1 MLRLTLA
8 QMRRSLGRLT
18 AAAVAIVLGTA
29 FVAATLI
36 AGDVMTRTA
45 YDAVTA
51 TYGDA
56 DLVVRQDSSLTQ
68 EQVEA
73 MRAADGVVAV
83 DPMVVGWVQLA
94 LGGRS
99 TTERLLVV
107 PSDPRLA
114 SLEVSEGAV
123 PAGPDEVALPVATL
137 ERLDAALGD
146 TVRVDWTEWSA
157 DEPEAQVA
165 QVRVVGV
172 VDDPAQAWAR
182 YGGAGLAPE
191 ASVLTWSGWSEL
203 EGAYATEAVVAA
215 APGAVETARA
225 ALVAAAAPDAQVVTR
240 DEAAAASVE
249 SLADG
254 TNVMVSVV
262 LAFASIAL
270 LVAALVI
277 SNTFQVLVAQRTRT
291 LALLRCVGARRA
303 QLRASVLLE
312 AGLLGLAASGLG
324 VLVGI
329 GLTAGA
335 LAVLARVDVGVP
347 LPTTVSVTAVAVL
360 VPLAVGTLVT
370 VLAAL
375 VPARAATRVAPVAA
389 LRPSD
394 APAVGARSGRVRL
407 VLSLLLALGGAAGM
421 LAAVALARLGAVDL
435 GAVDAMAALG
445 LGILGGA
452 ASFVGVVLGAVFWVP
467 KVVAGVGR
475 LVQGSSPSARIAAAN
490 TVRNPRRTAATSTA
504 LLIGVTLVVMMST
517 GAASARSS
525 LAQDLDQRYPVDV
538 LLEGLDPESGGTDVI
553 DPAVLRAVAAVDGV
567 RDLVP
572 VRQASV
578 TAESTDGS
586 TWDGVVFAIDP
597 QDARRVVGNEPVL
610 DALAADV
617 VVLPDDAGVGGDV
630 TVSGRDESWELTGAG
645 TTLRTAGAPTSVGW
659 VGEAAMDRLA
669 PDATETLAFVALDAG
684 ANAGE
689 VQQAVQ
695 DAVGDAA
702 VSVVSPAAERAVYE
716 QVINTMLAV
725 VVGLLGVAV
734 VIALVGV
741 ANTLSLS
748 VIERRRESA
757 TLRAIGLSRR
767 GLRWMLAVEGMLI
780 AGVGALLGTALGLF
794 YGWAGAATVFGTISD
809 LTLAVPWLDLA
820 LVMVVA
826 LAAGLLA
833 SVLPGRS
840 AARTPPVAALA
851 VD

>member
-146 TVRVDWTEWSA
+146 TVRVDWTEWSD

-407 VLSLLLALGGAAGM
+407 VLSLLLSVGGAAGM
-421 LAAVALARLGAVDL
+421 LAAVALARLGAVDE
-435 GAVDAMAALG
+435 MATLG

-467 KVVAGVGR
+467 KVVAGIGR

-538 LLEGLDPESGGTDVI
+538 LLEGLDPESGRTDVI

-630 TVSGRDESWELTGAG
+630 TVSGRDQSWELTGAG

-669 PDATETLAFVALDAG
+669 PDATETLAFVSLDAG

>member
-114 SLEVSEGAV
+114 SLEVVEGSV
-123 PAGPDEVALPVATL
+123 PTGPDEVALPVSTL

-146 TVRVDWTEWSA
+146 TVRVDWTEWSD
-157 DEPEAQVA
+157 DEPDAQVA

-182 YGGAGLAPE
+182 FGGAGLAPE
-191 ASVLTWSGWSEL
+191 ASVLAWSGWSEL

-215 APGAVETARA
+215 APGAVESARA

-312 AGLLGLAASGLG
+312 AGLLGLAASALG
-324 VLVGI
+324 VVVGI

-335 LAVLARVDVGVP
+335 LVVLSRVDVGVP
-347 LPTTVSVTAVAVL
+347 LPTTVPVTAVAVL

-389 LRPSD
+389 LRPAD

-407 VLSLLLALGGAAGM
+407 VFSLLLSVGGAAGM
-421 LAAVALARLGAVDL
+421 LAAVALARLGAVD
-435 GAVDAMAALG
+435 AMAPLG

-538 LLEGLDPESGGTDVI
+538 LLEGLDQESGGTDVI

-586 TWDGVVFAIDP
+586 TWDGVVFAIDA

-617 VVLPDDAGVGGDV
+617 VVLPEDAGVSGDV

-645 TTLRTAGAPTSVGW
+645 TTLGTVAAPTSVGW
-659 VGEAAMDRLA
+659 VGQAAMDRLA
-669 PDATETLAFVALDAG
+669 PDADETLAFVSLDAG
-684 ANAGE
+684 VSAGE

-748 VIERRRESA
+748 VLERRRESA

-826 LAAGLLA
+826 LAAGLVA

>member
-36 AGDVMTRTA
+36 AGDVMTRTT

-56 DLVVRQDSSLTQ
+56 DLVVRQDSPLTQ
-68 EQVEA
+68 EQLDG

-107 PSDPRLA
+107 PSEPRLA
-114 SLEVSEGAV
+114 SLQVVEGTV
-123 PAGPDEVALPVATL
+123 PAGPDEVALPASTL

-146 TVRVDWTEWSA
+146 TIRVDWTVWSD

-165 QVRVVGV
+165 QVRVVGL

-182 YGGAGLAPE
+182 FGGAGLAPE
-191 ASVLTWSGWSEL
+191 ASVLAWSGWSTL
-203 EGAYATEAVVAA
+203 EEAYTTEAVVAV
-215 APGAVETARA
+215 APGAVEPARA
-225 ALVAAAAPDAQVVTR
+225 ALVAPAAPDAQVVTR

-335 LAVLARVDVGVP
+335 LVVLARVDVGVP

-389 LRPSD
+389 LRPAD

-407 VLSLLLALGGAAGM
+407 VFSLLLSVGGAAGM
-421 LAAVALARLGAVDL
+421 LAAVALARLGAVD
-435 GAVDAMAALG
+435 AMAPLG

-538 LLEGLDPESGGTDVI
+538 LLEGLDPVSGGTEAI

-610 DALAADV
+610 DALSADV
-617 VVLPDDAGVGGDV
+617 LVLPDDAEISGDV
-630 TVSGRDESWELTGAG
+630 TVSGRDQEWELTGAG
-645 TTLRTAGAPTSVGW
+645 TTLGTVRAPTSVGW
-659 VGEAAMDRLA
+659 VGESAMDRLA
-669 PDATETLAFVALDAG
+669 PDATETLAFVALEAG
-684 ANAGE
+684 AKAGE
-689 VQQAVQ
+689 VQQSVQ
-695 DAVGDAA
+695 DAIGDAT

-734 VIALVGV
+734 LIALVGV

-748 VIERRRESA
+748 VLERRRESA

-826 LAAGLLA
+826 LAAGLVA